1 MSRTIEAI
9 VEKDGSLRLLEK
21 VELRA
26 GDRLVVNLHWGDA
39 DADEMALLS
48 EPLLGED
55 WNRQEEDEARVGERA
70 SRWAA
75 LAFAVIVAVYA
86 VGFFSASPSGDRLYF
101 ALWGAATAFL
111 GTYIS
116 GMVSAVGAAFMIAA
130 IYRREGAS

>member
-70 SRWAA
+70 S
-75 LAFAVIVAVYA
+75 
-86 VGFFSASPSGDRLYF
+86 VGLHLLSPSLWPCMRSASFRPALPETGSTLLSGVRRLRF
-101 ALWGAATAFL
+101 SERTSREWF
-111 GTYIS
+111 
-116 GMVSAVGAAFMIAA
+116 
-130 IYRREGAS
+130 RRWEPPL